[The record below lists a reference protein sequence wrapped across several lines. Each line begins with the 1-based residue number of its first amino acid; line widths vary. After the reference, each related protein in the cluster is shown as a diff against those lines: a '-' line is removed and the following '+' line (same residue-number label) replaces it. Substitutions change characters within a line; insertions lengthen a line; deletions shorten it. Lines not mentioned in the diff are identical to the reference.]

1 VEGLSGTT
9 TPKQAHIPHTECSFG
24 QIVSV
29 AGKLERQLAT
39 FLRERRGGMTYAQF
53 SNKVGLPP
61 STLHRLEMCQ
71 QSITLSRLELIL
83 KRLKCRVREIFPE

>member
-1 VEGLSGTT
+1 
-9 TPKQAHIPHTECSFG
+9 
-24 QIVSV
+24 
-29 AGKLERQLAT
+29 
-39 FLRERRGGMTYAQF
+39 MTYAQF